1 MSFKMEIR
9 GIADVNRT
17 LRTIAPR
24 EARNL
29 MRSTVNTM
37 ARGIGYQAKMF
48 APVDDGVLKSSSGGI
63 HHKRERMPAPNIVR
77 STVKVHK
84 TAFYWRFLEYG
95 DGPDGV
101 EHAFFFRAMENFRQE
116 MDSIYINTFRNQL
129 RKRLARVNKAA
140 R

>member
-37 ARGIGYQAKMF
+37 ARGIGYQAKQY
-48 APVDDGVLKSSSGGI
+48 APVDDGDLKTSI
-63 HHKRERMPAPNIVR
+63 RHKRERMPAPNIVR
-77 STVKVHK
+77 STVRVNKR
-84 TAFYWRFLEYG
+84 AFYWRFLEYG

-101 EHAFFFRAMENFRQE
+101 EHAFFFRAMENFRQQI
-116 MDSIYINTFRNQL
+116 DRIYLRTFTTQL
-129 RKRLARVNKAA
+129 EKRLARLKKAA
-140 R
+140 K